1 MRDGDGLD
9 QNTGRRAHSDC
20 IVTGTSG
27 WNLRMFRFSIRAL
40 IVTGAL
46 AGTAATGTLL
56 AQNSAPDQAF
66 ERCKAI
72 NDDGL
77 RLSCL
82 RSIIQGRDNAKGG
95 SPAGPDSSARW
106 RLVQSVDPQSDRKAV
121 SIMRTADTIRSDPD
135 LAGLMI
141 RCRSR
146 LGDGSP
152 NLEVLVVLLNPL
164 PLRAHPN
171 VRLKSESG
179 ESRYTASIA
188 VPGALVLLPAE
199 AAALATGPWQSA
211 NELAIDVE
219 DAGLAIHGVVALG
232 GLRSGLS
239 DLSAS
244 CPRDSD
250 PPQ

>member
-1 MRDGDGLD
+1 ML
-9 QNTGRRAHSDC
+9 T
-20 IVTGTSG
+20 
-27 WNLRMFRFSIRAL
+27 FSIWL
-40 IVTGAL
+40 TIIIGAF
-46 AGTAATGTLL
+46 AGSTATGPLF
-56 AQNSAPDQAF
+56 AQNPVPDQAF
-66 ERCKAI
+66 DRCKVI
-72 NDDGL
+72 NDDSL
-77 RLSCL
+77 RLNCL
-82 RSIIQGRDNAKGG
+82 RSILQDRETKGG
-95 SPAGPDSSARW
+95 SPAGRDSAVRW
-106 RLVQSVDPQSDRKAV
+106 RLVQTVDPQSDRKAV

-146 LGDGSP
+146 PGDVPP

-164 PLRAHPN
+164 PLRARPN

-199 AAALATGPWQSA
+199 AVALATGPWQSM
-211 NELAIDVE
+211 NELTVDVE
-219 DAGLAIHGVVALG
+219 DAGLTIHGVVALG
-232 GLRSGLS
+232 GLRAALS

-244 CPRDSD
+244 CPRDAG

>member
-1 MRDGDGLD
+1 M
-9 QNTGRRAHSDC
+9 
-20 IVTGTSG
+20 TGTSG
-27 WNLRMFRFSIRAL
+27 WNLRMFRFPIWVT
-40 IVTGAL
+40 IVAGAF

-56 AQNSAPDQAF
+56 AQNLAPDQAF

-72 NDDGL
+72 NDDSL

-82 RSIIQGRDNAKGG
+82 RSIIQDREAKGG
-95 SPAGPDSSARW
+95 SPVGRDSAARW
-106 RLVQSVDPQSDRKAV
+106 RLVQTVDPQSDRKMV

-199 AAALATGPWQSA
+199 ATALATGSWQSV
-211 NELAIDVE
+211 NELTIDVE
-219 DAGLAIHGVVALG
+219 DAGLTIRGVVALG
-232 GLRSGLS
+232 GLRSALS
-239 DLSAS
+239 ELSAS
-244 CPRDSD
+244 CPRDSG

>member
-9 QNTGRRAHSDC
+9 QNTGSSVHSDC
-20 IVTGTSG
+20 IVTGTG
-27 WNLRMFRFSIRAL
+27 WNPRMFRFPIWIL
-40 IVTGAL
+40 IIAGAF
-46 AGTAATGTLL
+46 AGIAATGTLF

-66 ERCKAI
+66 DRCKAI
-72 NDDGL
+72 NDDSL

-82 RSIIQGRDNAKGG
+82 RSIIQDRDNAKGG
-95 SPAGPDSSARW
+95 SPAGRDSPPRW
-106 RLVQSVDPQSDRKAV
+106 RLVQSVDPQSDRKAM
-121 SIMRTADTIRSDPD
+121 SIMRTADTVRSDPD

-171 VRLKSESG
+171 VRLKSESA
-179 ESRYTASIA
+179 ENRYTASIA
-188 VPGALVLLPAE
+188 APGALVLLPAE
-199 AAALATGPWQSA
+199 AVALATGSWQSA

-219 DAGLAIHGVVALG
+219 DSGLTIHGVVALA
-232 GLRSGLS
+232 GLRAALS

-244 CPRDSD
+244 CPRDSG